1 MSEGTK
7 QKLWENKITIKQ
19 NKNTLN
25 LNYLTMR
32 TSNIYINKRIIR
44 HILTPMSVMRSLC
57 LRSENFYMIISS

>member
-44 HILTPMSVMRSLC
+44 HILTPMSVIRYLC
-57 LRSENFYMIISS
+57 LRSKNF